1 MRRFAR
7 FLLVVAALT
16 AFVSCRG
23 GVRRFPLAEPVWT
36 DPDMNHVK
44 ERPDKYYSG
53 LLADG
58 ADQMAFRPLA
68 YAFAL
73 PVPGESVNV
82 NAMDEV
88 PNSAW
93 FTNRIGFYPMTPDEV
108 YAGACA
114 DAPSLSAEQ
123 APWTV
128 TAAKPN
134 GANPGFFIKAA
145 DGRRYLLKFDS
156 AQQPTRATGS
166 DVLGSKLYHA
176 AGFWTPCNEIVFFR
190 ADILKIDP
198 EATAEND
205 VGEDVPITKAD
216 IDKVLSS
223 AFRSKDGVLRASA
236 SRFVP
241 GRPIG
246 PFKYEGTRGDDPN
259 DVVNHQD
266 RRELRGSRLLGA
278 WINHF
283 DSREQN
289 SLDVWIKEKDDRT
302 YIRHYFIDWGDSLG
316 GRWPFDQ
323 ISRRLGRSYY
333 WDWNHFFTDL
343 IALGLIPRAW
353 NRLQV
358 NPYDQFGYFDGDTFT
373 ASKWKAGYPNPAHDR
388 MSIRDALWMVR
399 IISNIEEKHVR
410 AMVKAA
416 RFPDPRLGE
425 FLVKRLMERRQRIFE
440 EYLTSHSPLAN
451 FWVARRT
458 PGHPAQSFCF
468 ENLALKHGV
477 ADVEHTYYKM
487 RFRGGRNLGARENL
501 SDEELGWLQ
510 FNPDPEHPHRSC
522 IVLPIGHRRP
532 ADLVA
537 ADAPDDDP
545 LRYGILDIFVHQT
558 RSVRP
563 TNETRVHFYDLG
575 PDRGFRMVGVERPEQ
590 PLLPDVY

>member
-1 MRRFAR
+1 MRRLGLLLIFASLSV
-7 FLLVVAALT
+7 FA
-16 AFVSCRG
+16 CRG
-23 GVRRFPLAEPVWT
+23 SVRRFPLAPPLWIDADVH
-36 DPDMNHVK
+36 HVA
-44 ERPDKYYSG
+44 ERPSKYYSG

-58 ADQMAFRPLA
+58 ADQMVFRPLA
-68 YAFAL
+68 YGFAL

-82 NAMDEV
+82 NSMDEV
-88 PNSAW
+88 PNSSW
-93 FTNRIGFYPMTPDEV
+93 FTNRIGYHPMTADEA
-108 YAGACA
+108 YRGSCG
-114 DAPSLSAEQ
+114 DDPPLSPSQ

-134 GANPGFFIKAA
+134 GANPGFFIKAG

-156 AQQPTRATGS
+156 PLQPTRATGS

-176 AGFWTPCNEIVFFR
+176 AGYWTPCNEIVFFR
-190 ADILKIDP
+190 PEILVIDP
-198 EATAEND
+198 EATAENE

-246 PFKYEGTRGDDPN
+246 PFRYESTRSGDPN
-259 DVVNHQD
+259 DTIDHQD
-266 RRELRGSRLLGA
+266 RRELRGSRVLAA

-289 SLDVWIKEKDDRT
+289 SLDVWIKEDDGRS
-302 YIRHYFIDWGDSLG
+302 YVRHYFIDWGDSLG

-333 WDWNHFFTDL
+333 WDWNHFTTDL
-343 IALGLIPRAW
+343 LSLGLIPRAW
-353 NRLQV
+353 NRLEI
-358 NPYDQFGYFDGDTFT
+358 NPYEQFGYFDGPTFT

-399 IISNIEEKHVR
+399 IISNIDERHVA

-416 RFPDPRLGE
+416 HFPDPRFEE
-425 FLVKRLMERRQRIFE
+425 FILKQLMARRQRIFE
-440 EYLTSHSPLAN
+440 EYLTQHSSLAN
-451 FWVARRT
+451 FRVARRT
-458 PGHPAQSFCF
+458 PNSKVQSFCF
-468 ENLALKHGV
+468 EDLALKHGV
-477 ADVEHTYYKM
+477 VDLKNTYYKM
-487 RFRGGRNLGARENL
+487 RFRGGAALGERENL
-501 SDEELGWLQ
+501 SDDELGWLQ
-510 FNPDPEHPHRSC
+510 FSPDPEHPHRSC
-522 IVLPIGHRRP
+522 IVLPVGHRRP
-532 ADLVA
+532 SEFVK

-558 RSVRP
+558 RAVRP
-563 TNETRVHFYDLG
+563 TSETRVHFYDLG
-575 PDRGFRMVGVERPEQ
+575 PERGFQLVGIERPQQ
-590 PLLPDVY
+590 PILPDLY